1 MISAVVAAAALAL
14 GQQVDPHDF
23 EVDVDIKPDVVV
35 PATPSCVPAEGG
47 GFLCTAQ
54 LTDTAAGKS
63 VSGSARQVS
72 TGKTGTFRMTIDWS
86 LSLRAVVL
94 VRNFAVESFR
104 ELSGGGQHTASW
116 SIETAD
122 GTYVGDMRGTMRVS
136 LAGPLT
142 GRYEG
147 QLTVNVVS
155 GPGGVVGSGTFSHS
169 QDFPLPTA
177 ARLLSLVAAT
187 PSTLDLTLSPGK
199 PRARIA
205 SPGSGLKR
213 ATDGGLRVVTVPGS
227 TCKATARKGTR
238 TVTLGSARDGDR
250 DGTVVVVRKLRPRLT
265 PGRWTIV
272 ATCTRAT
279 ARAVVAVS

>member
-147 QLTVNVVS
+147 QLTVKS
-155 GPGGVVGSGTFSHS
+155 SPAPAASSEAGPS
-169 QDFPLPTA
+169 
-177 ARLLSLVAAT
+177 AT
-187 PSTLDLTLSPGK
+187 PRTSRSPRPPDFFRSSPQRLRPSTSRSVPASRG
-199 PRARIA
+199 RA
-205 SPGSGLKR
+205 SP
-213 ATDGGLRVVTVPGS
+213 
-227 TCKATARKGTR
+227 
-238 TVTLGSARDGDR
+238 
-250 DGTVVVVRKLRPRLT
+250 RP
-265 PGRWTIV
+265 
-272 ATCTRAT
+272 
-279 ARAVVAVS
+279 ARA